1 MDAKEYLKKVE
12 DNECIIANKQIEMQ
26 YWIDMATGISSG
38 MGGERVQATKTSHP
52 MENKVVEASLI
63 DDEIKRL
70 KAEIKEVINTIQLL
84 PRMEYDI
91 LYRVYIRHMPI
102 KVASIDAK
110 RSYSWGKAMHNRALN
125 ELQKILDA
133 RESKNVQK

>member
-26 YWIDMATGISSG
+26 YWIDLATGITSG

-84 PRMEYDI
+84 PKREYDI
-91 LYRVYIRHMPI
+91 LYKVYIRHMPL
-102 KVASIDAK
+102 KVACIDAK
-110 RSYSWGKAMHNRALN
+110 KSYSWGKTIHSKALVG
-125 ELQKILDA
+125 LQRILDE
-133 RESKNVQK
+133 RERAGG